1 MIIFSNGIPL
11 DILNYSWFVK
21 LARGMKKAT
30 VAGETHESGM
40 AKSEDPTEGSIFGRV
55 NVKTIMLIEKIRR
68 TSYEKLNS
76 VSFSLLS
83 VFTALSSMKREEK
96 W

>member
-1 MIIFSNGIPL
+1 MKR
-11 DILNYSWFVK
+11 K
-21 LARGMKKAT
+21 LTDADAT
-30 VAGETHESGM
+30 HASGM

-76 VSFSLLS
+76 VIYNC
-83 VFTALSSMKREEK
+83 
-96 W
+96 

>member
-21 LARGMKKAT
+21 LAKGMKKAT
-30 VAGETHESGM
+30 VITAEVHESGM

-76 VSFSLLS
+76 VSF
-83 VFTALSSMKREEK
+83 RIQ
-96 W
+96 

>member
-30 VAGETHESGM
+30 VTTDETHESGM

-76 VSFSLLS
+76 VSSRFQRL
-83 VFTALSSMKREEK
+83 K
-96 W
+96 